1 MELRVQFAKGRQR
14 EFLNY
19 VKERAMAYSLRDL
32 LQIGFDVSYSSLKK
46 YYNEKLLLP
55 KSFFENLCHIAKI
68 DPNALEVKY
77 LEGNWGQSKGGK
89 KGSAALLKK
98 YPNEIKEWR
107 KLANKNS
114 VKSHLKQIK
123 IPELNEKLSEFIG
136 AYLGDGTL
144 TPYFVRI
151 TGDSRYDWPY
161 HDYLARLVLDLFGLK
176 SSIKKEKDSNTLNFR
191 VYSVKL
197 CSFLNKKYKLS
208 YGDKIRN
215 QTKIPSEIMQNR
227 NLALACLRGLM
238 DTDGSISRRG
248 RNGDQFCLQFTNH
261 NKTLLDQV
269 ISLGHKLEIF
279 TFFAK
284 DGTGTNSWA
293 KILRYFTIVGSSNLK
308 HVIRFDLRLKGTR
321 IYARDIEKYLE
332 QDLYKDLSL
341 PFKLALGL

>member
-1 MELRVQFAKGRQR
+1 MDQRVKFVKGKQR
-14 EFLNY
+14 EFLDY
-19 VKERAMAYSLRDL
+19 VRERAMVSSLRGI
-32 LQIGFDVSYSSLKK
+32 LQIGFDVSYSALKK

-55 KSFFENLCHIAKI
+55 KSFFDNLCHIAKI
-68 DPNALEVKY
+68 DSKIMDVKY
-77 LEGNWGQSKGGK
+77 LESSWGQSNGGK
-89 KGSAALLKK
+89 KGSACLLKK
-98 YPNEIKEWR
+98 YPEKIKEWR

-114 VKSHLKQIK
+114 VTSNLKPIK
-123 IPELNEKLSEFIG
+123 IPELNEKLAEFIG

-151 TGDSRYDWPY
+151 TGDSRYDMSY
-161 HDYLARLVLDLFGLK
+161 HVYLAKLVFELFGLK

-191 VYSVKL
+191 VYSGKL
-197 CSFLNKKYKLS
+197 CSLLNKKYKLS

-215 QTKIPSEIMQNR
+215 QTKIPSEIMQDR
-227 NLALACLRGLM
+227 NLSIACLRGLM

-269 ISLGHKLEIF
+269 IFLGDKLEVF

-284 DGTGTNSWA
+284 DGVGTNSWD
-293 KILRYFTIVGSSNLK
+293 KVLRYFTIVGSSNLK

-321 IYARDIEKYLE
+321 IYAKDIEKYLE
-332 QDLYKDLSL
+332 QDLYKDLIL
-341 PFKLALGL
+341 PFKLDKGL